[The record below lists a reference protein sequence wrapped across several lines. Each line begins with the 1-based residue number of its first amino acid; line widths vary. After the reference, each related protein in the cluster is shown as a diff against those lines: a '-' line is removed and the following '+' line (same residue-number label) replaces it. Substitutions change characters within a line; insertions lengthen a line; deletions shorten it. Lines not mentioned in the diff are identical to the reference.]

1 MCSVKEITCISIKI
15 NRNIILSERLNMNGI
30 DIHNISSLSVT
41 VTLCPWSAKTVQLP
55 IKANSL
61 SPKILV
67 IKPGEKKHFI

>member
-1 MCSVKEITCISIKI
+1 
-15 NRNIILSERLNMNGI
+15 MNGI

-67 IKPGEKKHFI
+67 IKPGEKKTLYLTVCDVIIVITLCILCPFLA